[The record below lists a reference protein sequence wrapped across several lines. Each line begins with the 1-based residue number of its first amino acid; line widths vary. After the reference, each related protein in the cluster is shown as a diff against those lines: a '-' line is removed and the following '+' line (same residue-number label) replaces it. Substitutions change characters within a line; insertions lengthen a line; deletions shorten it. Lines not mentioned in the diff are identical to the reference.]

1 MADTSPWANREDR
14 KVHIATPDAHG
25 LLTQVMA
32 KLGFAEADI
41 PPIVDHLIDCELRGL
56 GYGGL
61 ARAVAIVERIGRTG
75 QPARPITVSHETPV
89 SAKVHGADH
98 IGYIVAQRATDIAI
112 AKANTA
118 GLAAVALDDTWYTG
132 MLSYFAEQAAAHD
145 LVTMIASNAAPWV
158 APHGA
163 AEGRFG
169 TNPICFGFP
178 SDPHPIIWDIG
189 TSNIMHAEV
198 LLARRLGERLPEGR
212 AIGPDGQPTT
222 DPNAALKGAFTAW
235 GGHKGSGLG
244 LMVQLLGVLAGSDG
258 ITPDMGGFGMTIVA
272 MKTDL
277 FGDGDA
283 TKRRIADYANA
294 VRSAKPLDSSQPVRM
309 PFDRSYAVRVAALA
323 TGGFEVQDT
332 IHAKLR
338 AFLAS

>member
-1 MADTSPWANREDR
+1 MR
-14 KVHIATPDAHG
+14 IATKDARE
-25 LLTQVMA
+25 LLTAVMV
-32 KLGFAEADI
+32 KLGYAAEDI
-41 PPIVDHLIDCELRGL
+41 PAIVEHLIDCELRGL

-61 ARAVAIVERIGRTG
+61 ARAVAIAERVARTG

-89 SAKVHGADH
+89 SARVDGADH
-98 IGYIVAQRATDIAI
+98 IGYVVAQRATDLAI
-112 AKANTA
+112 AKAGA
-118 GLAAVALDDTWYTG
+118 MGLSAVGAVDTWYTG

-145 LVTMIASNAAPWV
+145 LVTMIASNAGPWV

-178 SDPHPIIWDIG
+178 AEPHPIIWDIG

-198 LLARRLGERLPEGR
+198 LLARRLGQKLPEGR

-222 DPNAALKGAFTAW
+222 DPDAALQGAFTAW

-244 LMVQLLGVLAGSDG
+244 LMVQLLGVLAGSNG
-258 ITPDMGGFGMTIVA
+258 ITDDMGGFGMTIVA

-277 FGDGDA
+277 FGDGA
-283 TKRRIADYANA
+283 ETKRRIADYAEA
-294 VRSAKPLDSSQPVRM
+294 VRSARPLDPAQPVRM
-309 PFDRSYAVRVAALA
+309 PFDRSHQVREAARA
-323 TGGFEVQDT
+323 SGGFEVNDE
-332 IHAKLR
+332 IVAKLKT
-338 AFLAS
+338 FLG